1 NSAPL
6 KLSRVVAT
14 GAAAALVAGST
25 LLVGGTAAAAD
36 FWVEADDFGVEGTS
50 YPEGWFIGDGT
61 LGTISSGVSGLTM
74 DGTDGLVQI
83 LNGTPGTGTLSELVG
98 SAALLSIGPDAVSF
112 QIPMFQ
118 NFDGAD
124 TNYT

>member
-1 NSAPL
+1 FCAELDSLLELCSECTPNWVSLNGHQSTNRNGAPL

-74 DGTDGLVQI
+74 DGT
-83 LNGTPGTGTLSELVG
+83 
-98 SAALLSIGPDAVSF
+98 
-112 QIPMFQ
+112 
-118 NFDGAD
+118 
-124 TNYT
+124 